1 MKNKKTVA
9 LMAFLLVT
17 GNTLLKS
24 SDVDSNWV
32 ILPEHLPTTGQSNVN
47 PKTTVAKR
55 VADANAKVDT
65 AIAATNKQLDAFS
78 AALNKAA
85 EIKKNLW
92 SFLGFNANRPEADKE
107 KVVTIVKKET
117 REFENLS
124 SLPGKL
130 ENQGSLLALEKQL
143 SNAQAKQ
150 AQLRKTVKEKLA
162 TPITQRTSDDKKAI
176 TALNTKLAALNI
188 DIKRLTQEI
197 ALLKKSTPIAKPV
210 AKQAK

>member
-24 SDVDSNWV
+24 SNFDSDWE
-32 ILPEHLPTTGQSNVN
+32 ILPEHLHTTGQSNVN
-47 PKTTVAKR
+47 PKTTVVKR

-92 SFLGFNANRPEADKE
+92 SFLGFNANLPEADKE
-107 KVVTIVKKET
+107 KVVAIVKEET
-117 REFENLS
+117 RE
-124 SLPGKL
+124 L

-150 AQLRKTVKEKLA
+150 TQLKKTVKEKLA
-162 TPITQRTSDDKKAI
+162 IATTQRTSDDKKAI
-176 TALNTKLAALNI
+176 TALNTKLAALKI

-197 ALLKKSTPIAKPV
+197 ALLKKSNSHR
-210 AKQAK
+210 